1 MVVIRL
7 AYTTIVNLPGAQP
20 ILSHAQVWAGLE
32 RKARVP
38 QDFVPVV
45 ETCEIHSERDNEI
58 TATVIFKADSAV
70 AHARTIRE
78 VCTLSPPYRLDYA
91 MEDGST
97 ATNIISMGKG
107 ATGDNELFLT
117 FVFAWEHPQL
127 IQGSDEARETED
139 RHKTV
144 GGHTVAYRK
153 ELDANLINSR

>member
-1 MVVIRL
+1 MVVIHL
-7 AYTTIVNLPGAQP
+7 AYTTIVNPPGAQA

-32 RKARVP
+32 RKARLP

-45 ETCEIHSERDNEI
+45 ETCEIHSETDNVI
-58 TATVIFKADSAV
+58 TATVFFKADSAV

-78 VCTLSPPYRLDYA
+78 VCTLSPPCRMDYA

-117 FVFAWEHPQL
+117 FIFAWEHPQL
-127 IQGSDEARETED
+127 VQGSDEAKEAED
-139 RHKTV
+139 QHKTV
-144 GGHTVAYRK
+144 GGQTDAYRK
-153 ELDANLINSR
+153 